1 MSKNYPK
8 YIYITI
14 PSISIG
20 FIIGAVL
27 TGLGFFLDA
36 RGALVGGD
44 TLDTI
49 GLSVGIVAFAVTL
62 CINAYSNRKNLT
74 KAFGVTDKGK
84 GLLDEAVS
92 ACLDAAN
99 RYDENDKICITE
111 SKIRKDKYKGYL
123 QEIIEADRIYPIELK
138 FDSTASADDLFK
150 VSSTMS
156 ITEAPILAWK
166 APEYQWFLLNHYVST
181 LLRRLKNGNITIY
194 DRYASPHS
202 TEFSSAFKTFSEHT
216 IEVLKSVKEKGYSPG
231 DSVRFYLIDR
241 KKILEF
247 KDMLMQFVAGH
258 ELFGVYVFFIDDSI
272 LNYSP
277 GQANLKE
284 KMILLKQGLYH
295 TEYGETI
302 DSNIDTSKDV
312 LDLMIVGDS
321 VDDLVYKYS
330 KEGKLTKMDN
340 RSSNKSKINDFIKC
354 IAGKLLDDWGK
365 DPHSW
370 LIYPSAKT
378 NTYTNDCLGENAV
391 NTIYSIMDEKKENV
405 NRYVLNSQIWIV
417 IFNMVASS
425 TQARTMDVIVM
436 TVFVKVIKE
445 FIDFFSI

>member
-14 PSISIG
+14 PKISIG
-20 FIIGAVL
+20 IIIGIVL
-27 TGLGFFLDA
+27 SVLGFFLDA
-36 RGALVGGD
+36 RNALGGD
-44 TLDTI
+44 SIDII
-49 GLSVGIVAFAVTL
+49 GLVVGVLAVAVTL
-62 CINAYSNRKNLT
+62 FINAYSNSKNIA
-74 KAFGVTDKGK
+74 KAFGKTDNGK

-99 RYDENDKICITE
+99 GYDENNKRPNTE

-138 FDSTASADDLFK
+138 FDSSQSPDDLFT

-156 ITEAPILAWK
+156 ITQAPILAWK

-181 LLRRLKNGNITIY
+181 LLRRLKKGNITIY
-194 DRYASPHS
+194 NRYKTLNS
-202 TEFSSAFKTFSEHT
+202 TEFSSAFNKFSGHT

-272 LNYSP
+272 LNPSS

-295 TEYGETI
+295 AKCGEDI
-302 DSNIDTSKDV
+302 DPNIDTSKDV
-312 LDLMIVGDS
+312 LDLMIVEES
-321 VDDLVYKYS
+321 CDLVYKYS
-330 KEGKLTKMDN
+330 KEGKLTKLDN
-340 RSSNKSKINDFIKC
+340 LSSNKSKIEDLIKC
-354 IAGKLLDDWGK
+354 IAEKLLDDWK
-365 DPHSW
+365 KETHSW

-391 NTIYSIMDEKKENV
+391 NTIYSIMEEKEDDANKCPTT
-405 NRYVLNSQIWIV
+405 
-417 IFNMVASS
+417 SS
-425 TQARTMDVIVM
+425 IN
-436 TVFVKVIKE
+436 
-445 FIDFFSI
+445 